1 MKQWLIDNS
10 GDDIPAM
17 PKYKITRLNF
27 HEVQIPAGKRG
38 MAADV
43 SLSVANDYP
52 IGLQIPPLGFDILV
66 PNCAADQPYILL
78 ADATTET
85 VVVKPLSNVKVN
97 VGGIIREI
105 PDTLTTTCPG
115 SDSSPLDI
123 LLGDYIHGNDTTVF
137 IRGSNAPENN
147 TPKWIADFIAS
158 VTVPVPFPGHSFDNL
173 VRNFSLTDV
182 HFGLP
187 DPFAQP
193 GTPESNPMISGNIE
207 VLAGLPKEMNFGVNI
222 SRVRA
227 TADVYYKGD
236 KLGYLNLK
244 KWQSA
249 KSKTMDVEG
258 NSTIKIESRIKD
270 APLYITDDDVFDD
283 VIGDL
288 IFGGKSVLLT
298 IDALVDVAV
307 VTVLGEFIVR
317 DIPG

>member
-1 MKQWLIDNS
+1 
-10 GDDIPAM
+10 M
-17 PKYKITRLNF
+17 PKYNITRLNF
-27 HEVQIPAGKRG
+27 HEVQIPAGNRG

-52 IGLQIPPLGFDILV
+52 IGLQLPPLGFDILV

-78 ADATTET
+78 ADATTGT
-85 VVVKPLSNVKVN
+85 VVVEPHSEVKIN

-105 PDTLTTTCPG
+105 PDTLTTACPG

-137 IRGSNAPENN
+137 VRGSNAPENS
-147 TPKWIADFIAS
+147 TPKWIADFISS
-158 VTVPVPFPGHSFDNL
+158 VTIPVPFPGHSFNNL

-187 DPFAQP
+187 DRFAQP
-193 GTPESNPMISGNIE
+193 GSPESNPMISGNIG
-207 VLAGLPKEMNFGVNI
+207 VLAGLPKEMNFGVNV

-236 KLGYLNLK
+236 KLGYLSVK
-244 KWQSA
+244 EWQPA
-249 KSKTMDVEG
+249 KSKRMDVDG
-258 NSTIKIESRIKD
+258 NISIKIESRIKD
-270 APLYITDDDVFDD
+270 APLYITDDDVFDN

-298 IDALVDVAV
+298 IDALVDLAV
-307 VTVLGEFIVR
+307 GTVLGEFIVR